1 MIATDGTQNQDA
13 LGGGGEPCADG
24 PHTQGIITVA
34 EQRKNTVNGQTR
46 GLMPP
51 WKKGQSGNPKGRPP
65 DKERKVITHALRELL
80 ESSVDKHDLAKAMAK
95 VAFKLAL
102 SGDFRFFNMILERLD
117 GKVADQVQADQH
129 HTITLRHVK
138 AELPS
143 E

>member
-13 LGGGGEPCADG
+13 LGGRGEPCADG

-34 EQRKNTVNGQTR
+34 EHRKNTVNGQTR
-46 GLMPP
+46 GLLPP
-51 WKKGQSGNPKGRPP
+51 WKKGQSGNPAGRPKGRSLT
-65 DKERKVITHALRELL
+65 DALRKLL
-80 ESSVDKHDLAKAMAK
+80 DEGIDGKDLADALAKKAYAQAMK
-95 VAFKLAL
+95 
-102 SGDFRFFNMILERLD
+102 GDFRFFNMIIERLD
-117 GKVADQVQADQH
+117 GKVTDQVQADQH